1 MRRLPGLLQNYFINE
16 DGTKIYS
23 LNVNR
28 CLKTWVNKHKN
39 KNYKFVTVQLIK
51 APGKT
56 SRKWM
61 VSRLV
66 YMAWV
71 NGRIPNNKQIDH
83 IDNNPLNNN
92 FKNLQV
98 LSPRENNLK
107 RFQDNPCMSCGGAK
121 KVICKQYNIEFKS
134 IKCFADFLQMN
145 YNALLRKFKYNNV
158 ITATVNNQELQF
170 VIQ

>member
-1 MRRLPGLLQNYFINE
+1 MRQLPGILENYFINE

-23 LNVNR
+23 SHVKR

-39 KNYKFVTVQLIK
+39 NDYKFITVQLIK

-71 NGRIPNNKQIDH
+71 NDKIPANKQIDH

-98 LSPRENNLK
+98 LSARQNNLK
-107 RFQDNPCMSCGGAK
+107 RFKDNPSTACGASK
-121 KVICKQYNIEFKS
+121 KVICKQYNLEFKS
-134 IKCFADFLQMN
+134 IKALASFLKIN
-145 YNALLRKFKYNNV
+145 YDSLLRKFKDNNI
-158 ITATVNNQELQF
+158 ITATVNNHELNFQ
-170 VIQ
+170 I